1 MNDAGRV
8 GFVIRGDYSA
18 TETYDFLDVVY
29 YNGSSYVAKKLT
41 TGNTPQASDDYWQV
55 IANANSAD
63 ISDETP
69 IFTESTTR
77 TNINSGEKIST
88 LFGKIKKWF
97 TDLKAVAFSGSYNDL
112 SDKPSI
118 PAAVAVKGNAE
129 SSYRTGN
136 VNLTPANLGL
146 GNVNN
151 TSDANKPVS
160 TAQQTALDK
169 KLDKTGDSKDN
180 TITFTSADST
190 TATAWTDVAVLSTGE
205 KHSSIFN
212 KVSTM
217 FKNIRFLYKM
227 LGTTDISAIGDGT
240 VTNALSTLNSNLTT
254 TKNSLKNYYNLS
266 NVDIIEIKAETDLNS
281 LTEAGTY
288 RCSSSTNVSTLK
300 NCPISSG
307 NFKLTVDK
315 IFSTAFK
322 QTIAYISG
330 STQTYTRFYGNGKF
344 TNWICSNNDDT
355 KSYGI
360 LTLVTADTTDYSYI
374 INIGDII
381 GILKIACVCPAIE
394 AWGETILFTSSIKP
408 KNAMSFIVVDD
419 TANNVV
425 LDGEIDKTGQI
436 KIYTR
441 ANSYAG
447 GFIRGC
453 CSFI

>member
-1 MNDAGRV
+1 MGAYSMNDAGRV

-118 PAAVAVKGNAE
+118 PAAVAVKGDSETDYRTGNVNLTKANIGLGNVPNVATNDQTPTFTQATTRANLTSGEKLSISLGKISKFFADLKVVAFSGSYSDLSNKPTIPAAVAVKGNAE

-190 TATAWTDVAVLSTGE
+190 TATAWTDVAALATGE

-227 LGTTDISAIGDGT
+227 LGTTDISTIGDGT
-240 VTNALSTLNSNLTT
+240 VTNALSTLNSNLGDKANSNHTHDNRYY
-254 TKNSLKNYYNLS
+254 TKEENNNQINDLSVAINNKNYLISYKTTAPHQIHFAW
-266 NVDIIEIKAETDLNS
+266 DTDEN
-281 LTEAGTY
+281 GTWLF
-288 RCSSSTNVSTLK
+288 V
-300 NCPISSG
+300 
-307 NFKLTVDK
+307 
-315 IFSTAFK
+315 
-322 QTIAYISG
+322 YI
-330 STQTYTRFYGNGKF
+330 
-344 TNWICSNNDDT
+344 
-355 KSYGI
+355 
-360 LTLVTADTTDYSYI
+360 
-374 INIGDII
+374 
-381 GILKIACVCPAIE
+381 
-394 AWGETILFTSSIKP
+394 GEVKV
-408 KNAMSFIVVDD
+408 A
-419 TANNVV
+419 
-425 LDGEIDKTGQI
+425 QI
-436 KIYTR
+436 KQ
-441 ANSYAG
+441 
-447 GFIRGC
+447 GFIGQ
-453 CSFI
+453 